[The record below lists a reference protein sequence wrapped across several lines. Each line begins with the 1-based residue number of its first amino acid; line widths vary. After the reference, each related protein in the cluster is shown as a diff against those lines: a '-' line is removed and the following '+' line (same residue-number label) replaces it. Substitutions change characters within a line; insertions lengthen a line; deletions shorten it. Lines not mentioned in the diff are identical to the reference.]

1 MNRRQINYWTVH
13 VGSGGNTLGDT
24 VIYGIRNGAGFVLVK
39 NAGTNRDSIQ
49 AICDC
54 HNQMLLE
61 DYE

>member
-1 MNRRQINYWTVH
+1 MQ
-13 VGSGGNTLGDT
+13 GDT
-24 VIYGIRNGAGFVLVK
+24 LTYGIRNGAGLILVK
-39 NAGTNRDSIQ
+39 NAGVNRDSIQ